1 MGKRKILQALQ
12 EAVVIGASDQ
22 LLAVLKGGGGGRG
35 ICHQG
40 AATVCRRI
48 AGACR
53 KGLSLL
59 AKGSDC
65 M

>member
-1 MGKRKILQALQ
+1 MGKILQALQ

-22 LLAVLKGGGGGRG
+22 LLAVFGGEGGRG

-40 AATVCRRI
+40 AATVCRPI

-59 AKGSDC
+59 AKGSNC

>member
-1 MGKRKILQALQ
+1 MGKILQALQ

-22 LLAVLKGGGGGRG
+22 LLAVFGGERG

-40 AATVCRRI
+40 AATVCRPI

-59 AKGSDC
+59 AKGSNC